1 MCVIIITFNIH
12 SSFNLF
18 QLAWAPAV
26 RISGSTTIDSF
37 GDCFPW
43 HWIIKK
49 IVAKVIYILINDLIA
64 QQKARH
70 YVHFQLLFVLFT
82 QIIIIIIIIIVCC
95 WKSTRLSKNRL
106 FFFFFLFFFFHF
118 GFYLSLKTLKLK
130 LTRSYIWEHIY
141 GDKSHKAY
149 VLSITDA

>member
-1 MCVIIITFNIH
+1 M
-12 SSFNLF
+12 SSTSKL
-18 QLAWAPAV
+18 V
-26 RISGSTTIDSF
+26 RISSSTIDRF

-49 IVAKVIYILINDLIA
+49 RVAKVIYILINDLIA
-64 QQKARH
+64 QQKQGLM
-70 YVHFQLLFVLFT
+70 FIFNFCLFFSPK
-82 QIIIIIIIIIVCC
+82 IIIIIIIIVCC

-141 GDKSHKAY
+141 GDKSHKTY

>member
-18 QLAWAPAV
+18 HLAWAPAV
-26 RISGSTTIDSF
+26 RISGSTTNDSF
-37 GDCFPW
+37 GDCFPR

-49 IVAKVIYILINDLIA
+49 RVAKFIYILINDLIA

-82 QIIIIIIIIIVCC
+82 EINNNCVLLKEYKVEQEP
-95 WKSTRLSKNRL
+95 S

-118 GFYLSLKTLKLK
+118 GFYLSLKKLKLK

-141 GDKSHKAY
+141 GDKSRKTY

>member
-82 QIIIIIIIIIVCC
+82 QINNNNNNNNNNCVLL
-95 WKSTRLSKNRL
+95 KEYKVEQEPS
-106 FFFFFLFFFFHF
+106 FFFLLLILLFPFWF
-118 GFYLSLKTLKLK
+118 LSFVKNIEVKVN
-130 LTRSYIWEHIY
+130 S
-141 GDKSHKAY
+141 
-149 VLSITDA
+149 